1 MQRATVRA
9 AQVAGL
15 ANTHGKRTVVTQ
27 FRDAFGATKS
37 WVNAPNN
44 KAKWAAY
51 FQAPGVA
58 NPAHPTYL
66 KGSKDQLIQTAL
78 WGTFGVTI
86 GITLWGIVNDMR
98 LGRNK
103 ASE

>member
-1 MQRATVRA
+1 MQRTAVRA
-9 AQVAGL
+9 TQVAGL
-15 ANTHGKRTVVTQ
+15 AQTQGKRTVMTQ
-27 FRDAFGATKS
+27 FRDAFGTTKS
-37 WVNAPNN
+37 MVNAPNN

-66 KGSKDQLIQTAL
+66 KGSKDTLVQSVM
-78 WGTFGVTI
+78 WGSF
-86 GITLWGIVNDMR
+86 GITMAVTLVGIVNDMR

-103 ASE
+103 ATE